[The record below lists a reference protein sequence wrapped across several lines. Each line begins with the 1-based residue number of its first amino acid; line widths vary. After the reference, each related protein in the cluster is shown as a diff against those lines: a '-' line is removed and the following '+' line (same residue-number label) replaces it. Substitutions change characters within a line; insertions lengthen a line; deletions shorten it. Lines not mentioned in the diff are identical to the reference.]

1 MLSTNPLDY
10 LPQIDQRGLIAKRNL
25 ETHAAGFGNNGFDR
39 RPPQFARQTVAAAG
53 GLRLNMRL
61 ALFWMLSSLQGI
73 APESII
79 ALSLSPT
86 KIKSWD

>member
-1 MLSTNPLDY
+1 VLSTNPLDY

-25 ETHAAGFGNNGFDR
+25 ETHAAGFGNT
-39 RPPQFARQTVAAAG
+39 ALTVASTIRPADSRTCRRSPTDEYASCS
-53 GLRLNMRL
+53 GLDAFFL
-61 ALFWMLSSLQGI
+61 AGI

-86 KIKSWD
+86 KIKS